1 MPPSSALKDGYES
14 DTSLI
19 LRRVDSSG
27 RSTGAQ
33 TPVEAKA
40 DYNRIQRGGE
50 VPLLGLRMSAP
61 EKQKGRPKWKKSALK
76 MRKVAEELLPTV
88 RKMINI

>member
-1 MPPSSALKDGYES
+1 M
-14 DTSLI
+14 
-19 LRRVDSSG
+19 RRVDSSG

-61 EKQKGRPKWKKSALK
+61 EKQKGTMMLNESCLEDG
-76 MRKVAEELLPTV
+76 KVVEAILP
-88 RKMINI
+88 NIIHEVFLC